1 MDPVT
6 IAELAET
13 HLVMAYLSRLVMRV
27 EIVPLV
33 ELGRRVAV
41 EEQGQPESVAV
52 LVMWAA
58 SSVLPEGRPVE
69 QLVGRCVGRQGY
81 HSTDFYLRQAL
92 MTQIAAGI
100 LHRLSLL
107 TNILCQLEI

>member
-1 MDPVT
+1 MD
-6 IAELAET
+6 
-13 HLVMAYLSRLVMRV
+13 
-27 EIVPLV
+27 
-33 ELGRRVAV
+33 
-41 EEQGQPESVAV
+41 EQGQPESVAV
-52 LVMWAA
+52 LVIWAA
-58 SSVLPEGRPVE
+58 SSVLPEGRPME